1 MKYFLAIFIVLG
13 SSTQIFA
20 QNARISR
27 IKVKKKVKPY
37 RAVSKSK
44 ENSILKKM
52 YEQNKKI
59 EELLRLRTTKPYI
72 WSTQEKIFTGK
83 VYKATLLNTI
93 VSSNLSTPIL
103 VKAHSGQ
110 GLEFN
115 TKFSCFGVT
124 KNKRVQTV
132 CDKMITSKGEK
143 SVLAALLNLDG
154 SSGLEGHFD
163 DKKENMIT
171 GAIISDFVSG
181 ILSASKSR
189 VVTQIGEI
197 EDASLKNKIHS
208 GLINSAQRGSE
219 LLLAE
224 SKNLEPVITI
234 EAGKTVLVY
243 FKEAVN
249 E

>member
-1 MKYFLAIFIVLG
+1 MKYILAIFIVLG
-13 SSTQIFA
+13 SSTQVFA
-20 QNARISR
+20 QDARISR
-27 IKVKKKVKPY
+27 INKKKNVKKTPTVT
-37 RAVSKSK
+37 KSR
-44 ENSILKKM
+44 EDSILKKM
-52 YEQNKKI
+52 YEQNKNI
-59 EELLRLRTTKPYI
+59 EELLRLRATKPFI
-72 WSTQEKIFTGK
+72 WSAKDKIFTGK
-83 VYKATLLNTI
+83 VYKATLLNTV

-103 VKAHSGQ
+103 VKAHSDQ
-110 GLEFN
+110 GLAFD

-132 CDKMITSKGEK
+132 CDTMITSNGEK
-143 SVLAALLNLDG
+143 SVSAALLNLDG

-163 DKKENMIT
+163 DKKEDMIT

-197 EDASLKNKIHS
+197 EDASLKNQIHS